1 MTAPV
6 VSTLPTVTL
15 PTQRQMVSQP
25 PRMSAP
31 IMSSPFMS
39 APIMSTPIT
48 SMPITSAPVLTAIPS
63 VPETIAPTEVS
74 KKISREEMIAK
85 GILLTSD
92 TFPLESP
99 PVPNWLAVF
108 QGLIEPPVY
117 ESHHFNSTKWNGVKP
132 RADDIVIVTAYKSGT
147 TWMQQ
152 IVSEVLFQG
161 QEKPGAVGD
170 MSPWVDLRVPPAEVL
185 EDIVESQTWRRFLK
199 THMPADAFL
208 PYFLPEN
215 KYIYVARDGRDAFM
229 SLCNHYEKGNEAWY
243 GALNMSP
250 GLVGDPLP
258 TWKEL
263 GGDVSALFDTWLTQG
278 WPTLPDETD
287 GWPFWSYFKNVK
299 TWWEL
304 AFGPCF
310 VLSAETTGQN
320 NILFVH
326 FNNMKTDLDGE
337 MRKIAEFLE
346 VPVDEEVWAKCVS
359 SCTFDEMHKNAEV
372 IAPLNGALWEGGAKS
387 FIFKGTNE
395 RWRGVLSEEQVAA
408 YEDKALQELGDEC
421 AKFMATGSI

>member
-1 MTAPV
+1 
-6 VSTLPTVTL
+6 
-15 PTQRQMVSQP
+15 
-25 PRMSAP
+25 MSAP
-31 IMSSPFMS
+31 IT
-39 APIMSTPIT
+39 ST
-48 SMPITSAPVLTAIPS
+48 PITSAPVLTAIPS
-63 VPETIAPTEVS
+63 VPETIAPTEVT

-92 TFPLESP
+92 TLPPETLESP
-99 PVPNWLAVF
+99 PVPDWLAVF
-108 QGLIEPPVY
+108 QGLIEPPIY
-117 ESHHFNSTKWNGVKP
+117 QNHHFDSTKWNAVKP

-152 IVSEVLFQG
+152 IVSEILFQG
-161 QEKPGAVGD
+161 QEKPGTVGD

-185 EDIVESQTWRRFLK
+185 DEMLEGQTWRRFLK

-208 PYFLPEN
+208 PYFQPE
-215 KYIYVARDGRDAFM
+215 
-229 SLCNHYEKGNEAWY
+229 C
-243 GALNMSP
+243 
-250 GLVGDPLP
+250 DPLP
-258 TWKEL
+258 TWTEL

-304 AFGPCF
+304 AFGQ
-310 VLSAETTGQN
+310 GQN

-326 FNNMKTDLDGE
+326 FNNMKADLDGE

-346 VPVDEEVWAKCVS
+346 VPVNEEAWAKCVL

-372 IAPLNGALWEGGAKS
+372 VAPLNGALWEGGAKS

-395 RWRGVLSEEQVAA
+395 RWRGVLSEDQVAA
-408 YEDKALQELGDEC
+408 YEDKASQELGDEC
-421 AKFMATGSI
+421 AKFMATGSIE